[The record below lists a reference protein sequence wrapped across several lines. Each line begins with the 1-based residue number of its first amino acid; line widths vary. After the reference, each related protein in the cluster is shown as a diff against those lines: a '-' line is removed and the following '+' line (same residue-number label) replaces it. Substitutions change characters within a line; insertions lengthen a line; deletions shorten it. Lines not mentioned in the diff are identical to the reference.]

1 MALSTARY
9 SIPVEDFLRI
19 QSNPMNGCGWSPD
32 RYTRLDRE
40 ALFQLKQGGA
50 VDHDAAMLLNQKA
63 AAP

>member
-1 MALSTARY
+1 
-9 SIPVEDFLRI
+9 
-19 QSNPMNGCGWSPD
+19 MNGCGWPPD
-32 RYTRLDRE
+32 RYTRLDTE